1 MSDAEEEIEEENQA
15 PVVQE
20 VQEEEVVEVDD
31 SANDEKEQI
40 IYNKIFMGAFDDSIP
55 ETKRKLV
62 RIFTSST
69 FTDTLVERNMLM
81 EKIYPRLKT
90 YCKEYH
96 NLEFQVVDMRWG
108 VRDESTDEHK
118 TADLCM
124 TEIDRCQALSLGP
137 NFVVNIILVLL
148 DLVDIYTKIISKV
161 KCIG

>member
-1 MSDAEEEIEEENQA
+1 MSDSEDDIDEEIQSSPVQEEAEEEFEDA
-15 PVVQE
+15 L
-20 VQEEEVVEVDD
+20 
-31 SANDEKEQI
+31 NDKKELV
-40 IYNKIFMGAFDDSIP
+40 IYNKMFMGAFDDSIP

-69 FTDTLVERNMLM
+69 FTDTRVERNMLM

-118 TADLCM
+118 TVDLCM
-124 TEIDRCQALSLGP
+124 TEIDRCQQLSLGP
-137 NFVVNIILVLL
+137 NFVVIYII
-148 DLVDIYTKIISKV
+148 II
-161 KCIG
+161 CF

>member
-1 MSDAEEEIEEENQA
+1 MSDAEEDIEEENQA
-15 PVVQE
+15 PPVQE
-20 VQEEEVVEVDD
+20 VAEEEVEEVDN
-31 SANDEKEQI
+31 ALNDEKELV
-40 IYNKIFMGAFDDSIP
+40 IYNKMFMGAFDESIP

-90 YCKEYH
+90 YCKEFH

-118 TADLCM
+118 TVDLCM
-124 TEIDRCQALSLGP
+124 TEIDRCQQLSLGP
-137 NFVVNIILVLL
+137 NFVVIYII
-148 DLVDIYTKIISKV
+148 II
-161 KCIG
+161 CF